1 MGKVSKMTGTFN
13 YHNITHSY
21 IIISV
26 LMLILCRLLCILLL
40 LVALFLQL
48 PHLLFLANIRTSLPS
63 VLSTVVK
70 IFQNCNAA
78 KKKKK
83 KKKKKLQFTECW

>member
-1 MGKVSKMTGTFN
+1 MSLEGGALEKLSVGKVGKMTGTFN

-21 IIISV
+21 IIISI
-26 LMLILCRLLCILLL
+26 LMLILCRLLCILVL

-48 PHLLFLANIRTSLPS
+48 PHLQSLPS

-70 IFQNCNAA
+70 IFQNFNAA
-78 KKKKK
+78 KKKYK
-83 KKKKKLQFTECW
+83 